1 MSHRAPAISRGVSS
15 FIWGLVFGLYIWLGG
30 LAVGVSGA
38 TAFVFGAVAG
48 FLIFLLVMLYGADEP
63 RRQARAPGP
72 TSALIPRESEHQETR
87 QLGSELLA

>member
-1 MSHRAPAISRGVSS
+1 M
-15 FIWGLVFGLYIWLGG
+15 FGLYIWLGG

-63 RRQARAPGP
+63 RRQAGRPARRA
-72 TSALIPRESEHQETR
+72 R
-87 QLGSELLA
+87 

>member
-1 MSHRAPAISRGVSS
+1 VPHLRPPATSHGVAS

-48 FLIFLLVMLYGADEP
+48 FLIFILVMFYGTEDP
-63 RRQARAPGP
+63 RRQPGRRAR
-72 TSALIPRESEHQETR
+72 
-87 QLGSELLA
+87 

>member
-1 MSHRAPAISRGVSS
+1 MSHGVGS

-48 FLIFLLVMLYGADEP
+48 FLIFIYVMVYGTDVPGRQP
-63 RRQARAPGP
+63 RRRAG
-72 TSALIPRESEHQETR
+72 RVR
-87 QLGSELLA
+87 

>member
-1 MSHRAPAISRGVSS
+1 M
-15 FIWGLVFGLYIWLGG
+15 FGLYIWLGG

-63 RRQARAPGP
+63 RRQAGP
-72 TSALIPRESEHQETR
+72 TARR
-87 QLGSELLA
+87 AR

>member
-1 MSHRAPAISRGVSS
+1 MSHLRAPAISRGVSS

-63 RRQARAPGP
+63 RRQAGRPARR
-72 TSALIPRESEHQETR
+72 PR
-87 QLGSELLA
+87 

>member
-1 MSHRAPAISRGVSS
+1 MRAPAISRGVSS

-63 RRQARAPGP
+63 RRQAARPVRRA
-72 TSALIPRESEHQETR
+72 R
-87 QLGSELLA
+87 

>member
-1 MSHRAPAISRGVSS
+1 MPHMRAPAISRGVSS

-63 RRQARAPGP
+63 RRQPGRPARRA
-72 TSALIPRESEHQETR
+72 R
-87 QLGSELLA
+87 

>member
-1 MSHRAPAISRGVSS
+1 VS

-48 FLIFLLVMLYGADEP
+48 FLIFLYVLVYGADVP
-63 RRQARAPGP
+63 RPQAGRRARRG
-72 TSALIPRESEHQETR
+72 R
-87 QLGSELLA
+87 

>member
-1 MSHRAPAISRGVSS
+1 MPHLRAPAISRGVSS

-38 TAFVFGAVAG
+38 TAFVFGAVAS

-63 RRQARAPGP
+63 RRRAGRPARRA
-72 TSALIPRESEHQETR
+72 R
-87 QLGSELLA
+87 